1 MDVNLFILCK
11 NAEYGNIR
19 VQEYIQERE
28 MPLILRVMPQLK
40 CSYGTAVVIVCLC
53 V

>member
-1 MDVNLFILCK
+1 MEIHLSTLCK
-11 NAEYGNIR
+11 NTQYSEIR
-19 VQEYIQERE
+19 AHVEEERE

-40 CSYGTAVVIVCLC
+40 CSYVTAVVIVCLC